1 MNLIKLLQRQSKQL
15 HQEWAQ
21 RIQTEVGGHYAD
33 RPLEELL
40 TSTAK
45 ACEANFDAIVHGN
58 YTKLD
63 TFIEK
68 ICKMRLAGGFSLS
81 EVQRAFEIY
90 RTILTPLLVG
100 ALKGDALITALGTL
114 NRCLEHSINQFSD
127 YYHNADQAAL
137 RKAKEEAVAANLAK
151 GSFLATMSHEIRTPM
166 NGVIAAAELALAE
179 KLPGKA
185 VRYLEIIHTSAYSLL
200 GIINDILDFSKI
212 EAKKLELEA
221 RPFMLDEILDRVV
234 DAFHSKVAEKG
245 IELLA
250 DIDPQIPG
258 VLIGDS
264 LRLQQILT
272 NLVSNAVKFTDKG
285 GVILI
290 RISLT
295 ETTAPTVSL
304 KFSVKDTGIGIA
316 PEQLPRLFKPFS
328 QADSSTTRKY
338 EGTGLGL
345 AICKQ
350 LVSLMGGT
358 IWAESTLGK
367 GSTFSF
373 KVCFE
378 PFAGTAAPTFA
389 TPSSLGKIRVLVVD
403 DCKDNLMIMKR
414 MLDSFGFPVKT
425 VDSAEKALQ
434 LLQTDT
440 AGKSSVDLILMDWK
454 MPGMDGLDAARRIRR
469 DLKRDTVILLMTAF
483 EEAGI
488 REEAEKTGIN
498 GFLAKPIYPSE
509 LFNAVMNAFGETAV
523 KSEIAR
529 SRFTTRKSIYR
540 DRLLGCR
547 VLLVEDNPTNREIA
561 TAVLQTAGIQVAT
574 ATNGRE
580 AVAAVTVA
588 KGKFDAILM
597 DIQMPEMDGFEAT
610 RIIRSTPSVQQIPII
625 AMTAHA
631 MKGDEEKCLAAGMD
645 GYVSKPINQDRL
657 FHALW
662 RNIKRLPRSRSVSAP
677 RSTGVETGV
686 DVLPDRLPGIHVRET
701 VAALRMD
708 PATFLKILVGFAAH
722 NADTAATLETLLAK
736 KEYASLSHLAHS
748 IKGSAANIGATTL
761 SSSARKLEKAL
772 TDPAACDQT
781 NISVLTRQT
790 IRRLAEVRGGIKTL
804 TPAAPE
810 PVSEMPA
817 ADPAQ
822 RSQALDRLARA
833 LQLADP
839 EAIAPRFAVARPH
852 LPAAVRAEVESHID
866 AYDYDKALECIR
878 SVMTGTP
885 GPSVTR

>member
-1 MNLIKLLQRQSKQL
+1 MNLIELLQRRSKQL

-40 TSTAK
+40 RSTSQ
-45 ACEANFDAIVHGN
+45 ACEANFDVIVHGD

-63 TFIEK
+63 EFIEK
-68 ICKMRLAGGFSLS
+68 ICKMRLTGGFSLS

-90 RTILTPLLVG
+90 RTILTPLLVD
-100 ALKGDALITALGTL
+100 ALQGDELITALGTL
-114 NRCLEHSINQFSD
+114 NTCLEYSINRFSD

-137 RKAKEEAVAANLAK
+137 RRAKEEAVAANLAK

-179 KLPGKA
+179 ELPHKA

-212 EAKKLELEA
+212 EAQKLELES

-234 DAFHSKVAEKG
+234 DAFYSKVAENG

-250 DIDPQIPG
+250 DIDPAIPAI
-258 VLIGDS
+258 LIGDS

-295 ETTAPTVSL
+295 ETTDPSVFL
-304 KFSVKDTGIGIA
+304 RFSVKDTGIGIA
-316 PEQLPRLFKPFS
+316 AEQLPRLFEPFS
-328 QADSSTTRKY
+328 QADGSTTRKY

-350 LVSLMGGT
+350 LVSLMDGT

-373 KVCFE
+373 TARFE
-378 PFAGTAAPTFA
+378 PFAGMAPPSFE

-403 DCKDNLMIMKR
+403 DCKDSLMILKR

-425 VDSAEKALQ
+425 VESAEKAFQILK
-434 LLQTDT
+434 THT
-440 AGKSSVDLILMDWK
+440 AGKPSVDLILMDWK
-454 MPGMDGLDAARRIRR
+454 MPGMDGLTAARRIRD

-483 EEAGI
+483 EESGV
-488 REEAEKTGIN
+488 REEAEKAGIN

-529 SRFTTRKSIYR
+529 HRFTTRESIYR
-540 DRLLGCR
+540 ERLLGCR

-561 TAVLQTAGIQVAT
+561 TAVLQTAGIQVSAV
-574 ATNGRE
+574 TNGRE
-580 AVAAVTVA
+580 AVAAVTVG
-588 KGKFDAILM
+588 KGEFDAILM

-610 RIIRSTPSVQQIPII
+610 RAIRGNPSVRQIPII

-662 RNIKRLPRSRSVSAP
+662 RNIKRLPGPRPVSVPSPTA
-677 RSTGVETGV
+677 VET
-686 DVLPDRLPGIHVRET
+686 DVEPLPDRLPGIHVRET
-701 VAALRMD
+701 VSALRMD
-708 PATFLKILVGFAAH
+708 PSTFLKILVGFAAH
-722 NADTAATLETLLAK
+722 NANTAVTLETLLAK
-736 KEYASLSHLAHS
+736 REHDTLRQLAHAL
-748 IKGSAANIGATTL
+748 KGSSANIGATAL
-761 SSSARKLEKAL
+761 SASARKLEKAL
-772 TDPAACDQT
+772 AGPATCNETDIT
-781 NISVLTRQT
+781 ILTRET
-790 IRRLAEVRGGIKTL
+790 IRLLAEVRSGIETI
-804 TPAAPE
+804 TPAAPDTI
-810 PVSEMPA
+810 SEAPA

-822 RSQALDRLARA
+822 RSQALARLVKA

-839 EAIAPRFAVARPH
+839 EAIAPSFAAARSH
-852 LPAAVRAEVESHID
+852 LPASVRAAVEAHID
-866 AYDYDKALECIR
+866 AYDYDKALKHIR
-878 SVMTGTP
+878 RVLNGS
-885 GPSVTR
+885 

>member
-1 MNLIKLLQRQSKQL
+1 MPMNLTELLQRQSKQL
-15 HQEWAQ
+15 HQKYAQ
-21 RIQTEVGGHYAD
+21 RIRTEVGGHYAN

-40 TSTAK
+40 STTAQS
-45 ACEANFDAIVHGN
+45 CEAHFDAIVLGD

-63 TFIEK
+63 LFIEK
-68 ICKMRLAGGFSLS
+68 ICKMRLAGSFSLS

-90 RTILTPLLVG
+90 RTMLTPLLVD
-100 ALKGDALITALGTL
+100 ALQGDALISALEKL
-114 NRCLEHSINQFSD
+114 NACLGYSINRFSD

-166 NGVIAAAELALAE
+166 NGVIAAAELSLAE
-179 KLPGKA
+179 DLPDKA

-234 DAFHSKVAEKG
+234 DAFYSKVVEKG

-250 DIDPQIPG
+250 DIDPKIPA

-272 NLVSNAVKFTDKG
+272 NLVSNAIKFTDNG

-290 RISLT
+290 RIRRS
-295 ETTAPTVSL
+295 ETTEFLRFT
-304 KFSVKDTGIGIA
+304 VKDTGTGIA
-316 PEQLPRLFKPFS
+316 PEQLPRLFEPFS
-328 QADSSTTRKY
+328 QVDDSTTRKY

-373 KVCFE
+373 
-378 PFAGTAAPTFA
+378 TARFTPSEGMAPPTFKP
-389 TPSSLGKIRVLVVD
+389 PSSLEKIRMLVVD
-403 DCKDNLMIMKR
+403 DCKDSLMIMKQ

-425 VDSAEKALQ
+425 VDSAEKALHI
-434 LLQTDT
+434 LQTDT
-440 AGKSSVDLILMDWK
+440 AGKPSVDLILMDWK
-454 MPGMDGLDAARRIRR
+454 MPGMDGLTAARRIRR

-483 EEAGI
+483 EEPGV
-488 REEAEKTGIN
+488 REEAEKAGIN

-529 SRFTTRKSIYR
+529 HRFTTRESIYR
-540 DRLLGCR
+540 ERLRGCR

-580 AVAAVTVA
+580 ALSAAID
-588 KGKFDAILM
+588 GNGDFDAILM
-597 DIQMPEMDGFEAT
+597 DIQMPEMDGLEAT
-610 RIIRSTPSVQQIPII
+610 RAIRGSPDVQQVPII

-657 FHALW
+657 FHTLW
-662 RNIKRLPRSRSVSAP
+662 RNIKRLPGPRLVSAP
-677 RSTGVETGV
+677 DPIAVETDV
-686 DVLPDRLPGIHVRET
+686 DPLPDHLPGIHIRET
-701 VAALRMD
+701 IAALRID
-708 PATFLKILVGFAAH
+708 PSTFLKILVGFTAH
-722 NADTAATLETLLAK
+722 NADTAVTLENLLAK
-736 KEYASLSHLAHS
+736 REYDTLRQLAHTL
-748 IKGSAANIGATTL
+748 KGSAANIGATTL
-761 SSSARKLEKAL
+761 SASARELEKAL
-772 TDPAACDQT
+772 TDPDACDDNT
-781 NISVLTRQT
+781 ISVLSKET
-790 IRRLAEVRGGIKTL
+790 IRLLAEVRGGIESI
-804 TPAAPE
+804 TPTAPE
-810 PVSEMPA
+810 PVFDITA

-822 RSQALDRLARA
+822 RSKALDRLIKA

-839 EAIAPRFAVARPH
+839 EVIAPRFTEACPH
-852 LPAAVRAEVESHID
+852 LPAKVRAEVRTHIN
-866 AYDYDKALECIR
+866 AYDYDKALKRIR
-878 SVMTGTP
+878 RVLTGTF
-885 GPSVTR
+885 S

>member
-1 MNLIKLLQRQSKQL
+1 MNLIELLKRWSKQL

-21 RIQTEVGGHYAD
+21 RIQAEVGGHYAD
-33 RPLEELL
+33 RPLAELL
-40 TSTAK
+40 STTAK
-45 ACEANFDAIVHGN
+45 ACEANFDVIVDRN
-58 YTKLD
+58 YAKLD
-63 TFIEK
+63 EFIEE
-68 ICKMRLAGGFSLS
+68 ICKKRLTGGFSLS

-90 RTILTPLLVG
+90 RTILTPLLVD
-100 ALKGDALITALGTL
+100 ALQGDALISALEKL
-114 NRCLEHSINQFSD
+114 NACLEYSINRFSD

-137 RKAKEEAVAANLAK
+137 RKAIEEAVAANLAK

-179 KLPGKA
+179 KLPDKA
-185 VRYLEIIHTSAYSLL
+185 ARYLEIIHTSAYSLL

-212 EAKKLELEA
+212 EAKKMELDA

-250 DIDPQIPG
+250 DIDPEIPAI
-258 VLIGDS
+258 LIGDA

-285 GVILI
+285 GVILT
-290 RISLT
+290 RISI
-295 ETTAPTVSL
+295 EEKNEPTVFL
-304 KFSVKDTGIGIA
+304 RFSVKDTGIGIA
-316 PEQLPRLFKPFS
+316 PEQLPRLFEPFS
-328 QADSSTTRKY
+328 QADDSTTRKY

-358 IWAESTLGK
+358 IWAESSVGK

-373 KVCFE
+373 TARFE
-378 PFAGTAAPTFA
+378 PFANMAPPTFEP
-389 TPSSLGKIRVLVVD
+389 PSSLEKIRVLVVD
-403 DCKDNLMIMKR
+403 DCKDSLMIMKR

-434 LLQTDT
+434 ILQADA

-454 MPGMDGLDAARRIRR
+454 MPGMDGLTAARRIRR
-469 DLKRDTVILLMTAF
+469 DLKRETVILLMTAF
-483 EEAGI
+483 EERGV
-488 REEAEKTGIN
+488 REEAEKAGIN

-523 KSEIAR
+523 KSEITR
-529 SRFTTRKSIYR
+529 NRFTTRESIYR
-540 DRLLGCR
+540 ERLRGYR
-547 VLLVEDNPTNREIA
+547 ILLVEDNPTNREIV

-580 AVAAVTVA
+580 AVAAVTVG

-610 RIIRSTPSVQQIPII
+610 RAIRGDPSVQQIPII

-662 RNIKRLPRSRSVSAP
+662 RNIKRLPGPRLVSAP
-677 RSTGVETGV
+677 MSAGVETDAGP
-686 DVLPDRLPGIHVRET
+686 LPDRLPGIRVRET
-701 VAALRMD
+701 IAALRMD
-708 PATFLKILVGFAAH
+708 PATFLKILVGFAAQ
-722 NADTAATLETLLAK
+722 NADTAATLEALMAKREYDTLRQLT
-736 KEYASLSHLAHS
+736 HS
-748 IKGSAANIGATTL
+748 IRGSAANIGATDL
-761 SSSARKLEKAL
+761 SASARKLEKAL
-772 TDPAACDQT
+772 TDPAACDD
-781 NISVLTRQT
+781 NIISVLTGET
-790 IRRLAEVRGGIKTL
+790 IRLLAEVRGEIETL
-804 TPAAPE
+804 APVA
-810 PVSEMPA
+810 PKNVSEVPA
-817 ADPAQ
+817 ADPAK
-822 RSQALDRLARA
+822 RSQALNRLVKA

-839 EAIAPRFAVARPH
+839 EAIAPSFAAARPH
-852 LPAAVRAEVESHID
+852 LPAAVRAEVEAHID
-866 AYDYDKALECIR
+866 AYDYDKALKRIR
-878 SVMTGTP
+878 RLLTGT
-885 GPSVTR
+885 